1 MARLISHHWDSLNFP
16 KAKGFLGTAFGT
28 GRGVTQGYPALPMIF
43 NIMVDAEMREAF
55 EVVYGPQEAQH
66 RMGWPAGESNL
77 VLYAD
82 YGRIA
87 GRDHISVQDALTV
100 TVAMYRRVGLDNN
113 MEKTKAL
120 VCTPVYI
127 WGKWIEAAYNH
138 RNTRE
143 G

>member
-1 MARLISHHWDSLNFP
+1 
-16 KAKGFLGTAFGT
+16 
-28 GRGVTQGYPALPMIF
+28 MIF

-100 TVAMYRRVGLDNN
+100 TVAMF
-113 MEKTKAL
+113 
-120 VCTPVYI
+120 
-127 WGKWIEAAYNH
+127 
-138 RNTRE
+138 
-143 G
+143 